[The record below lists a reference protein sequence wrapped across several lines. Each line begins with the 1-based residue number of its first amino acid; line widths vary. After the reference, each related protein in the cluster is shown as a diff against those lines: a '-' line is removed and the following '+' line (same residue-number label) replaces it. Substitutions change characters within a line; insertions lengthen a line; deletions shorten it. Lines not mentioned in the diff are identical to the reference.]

1 MISCPAVTALPLR
14 WNDDSL
20 KINEYVPFLI
30 IVVRPPPPLF
40 TIKAT
45 GNPPLTFRMNFV
57 GNLGLSNKGAKT
69 ISAEG
74 DKFPVDSIYSTLCL
88 SLELIVFTTISTNAC
103 WSSLS
108 VIPLKAVESASG
120 ERNRCKGFPIL
131 FFPGSEESEDED
143 GENCRR
149 RYETQ
154 AERHRRH
161 PYRPRMPRRRKL
173 LPYYPAVKHP
183 SHIDGN
189 QHPACRQKYV

>member
-30 IVVRPPPPLF
+30 IVVRPPPPSF

-108 VIPLKAVESASG
+108 VIPLKAVESALG
-120 ERNRCKGFPIL
+120 EIGAKDFPFC
-131 FFPGSEESEDED
+131 FFPGQRSPKMKMARIA
-143 GENCRR
+143 GGAMKRR
-149 RYETQ
+149 QNDTGATQ
-154 AERHRRH
+154 CC
-161 PYRPRMPRRRKL
+161 L
-173 LPYYPAVKHP
+173 LKVK
-183 SHIDGN
+183 
-189 QHPACRQKYV
+189 